1 MWGWLAFL
9 VGIAYGYMK
18 PGRQDKTDILKTGI
32 IVGIVVALVFALL
45 GWAFRYDPLGF
56 GTTGIVGTIVS
67 FVVLTV
73 VFIIGV
79 FIGDWLESARSPGM
93 RRTV

>member
-1 MWGWLAFL
+1 MWGWLAFF

-18 PGRQDKTDILKTGI
+18 PGRQDKSDVLKTGI
-32 IVGIVVALVFALL
+32 IVGIVVALLFALL
-45 GWAFRYDPLGF
+45 GWAVNFDPLGF
-56 GTTGIVGTIVS
+56 GMVGIVGTIVA

-73 VFIIGV
+73 IFIIGV
-79 FIGDWLESARSPGM
+79 FIGDWLEGARSPGM